1 VTFNVAISS
10 AGRRVA
16 LLRGFRAA
24 LQSAGIPGRVLAM
37 EISTMAAAFH
47 DADAGILVPHCLDA
61 DFVPRVL
68 EVCAQERIN
77 LLIPTIDTE
86 LPIYAA
92 HRDDFAAIGTHVV
105 ISSVEVVEICADK
118 RRTHAFL
125 TAHGLPTVHQR
136 TLEEGIDAAMHF
148 PLIVKPAV
156 GSSSVGVRTV
166 ANKEQLDASWGEC
179 DLIVQSIA
187 PGREYTID
195 VYIDEHGACQCAV
208 PRRRIEVRAGE
219 VSKAATARSPELR
232 GIARDVVSALPGA
245 RGVITIQVFFDPT
258 RGQVNVIEINPRFGG
273 GYPLSLAA
281 GADFPRWLVEAALGR
296 HPEIDPDAWLDGM
309 LMLRYDDAIFLRDGY
324 GGSA

>member
-1 VTFNVAISS
+1 VIFTVAISS

-24 LQSAGIPGRVLAM
+24 LHTSGIAGRVLAM
-37 EISTMAAAFH
+37 ETTTVAAAYH

-68 EVCAQERIN
+68 EVCARERIN

-86 LPIYAA
+86 LPAYAA

-105 ISSVEVVEICADK
+105 ISSMEVVEICADK

-125 TAHGLPTVHQR
+125 AAHGLPTVHQR
-136 TLEEGIDAAMHF
+136 TVGEGIDTAMHF
-148 PLIVKPAV
+148 PLIVKPAR
-156 GSSSVGVRTV
+156 GSASLGVRTV
-166 ANKEQLDASWGEC
+166 ANAEQLDAAREEHE
-179 DLIVQSIA
+179 LIVQSVA

-195 VYIDEHGACQCAV
+195 VYVDEHGACRCAV

-219 VSKAATARSPELR
+219 VSKAVTARSPELIR
-232 GIARDVVSALPGA
+232 IARDVVRALPGA
-245 RGVITIQVFFDPT
+245 RGVITIQAFFDDT
-258 RGQVNVIEINPRFGG
+258 TGEVNVIEINPRFAG

-281 GADFPRWLVEAALGR
+281 GADFPRWLVETALGR
-296 HPEIDPDAWLDGM
+296 QPDIDSDAWLDRL
-309 LMLRYDDAIFLRDGY
+309 LMLRYDDAIFVREGY
-324 GGSA
+324 GGST